1 MLSVVAVTLS
11 AGTYQPAQSGAFE
24 ARELAEYRLTAA
36 TFERFV
42 AASEQIAIISRQDRT
57 LSEQPLFTRDV
68 SVLGEATAVAGQL
81 ETRLS
86 GHAALANALS
96 VTGITAREYT
106 KFALT
111 LFGARLAHGFL
122 STGALRSV
130 PKGVATDNVEFVKG
144 HLEEVIRVLHALGV
158 EEPPP
163 VSAAL
168 HT

>member
-1 MLSVVAVTLS
+1 MLSVLAVTLS
-11 AGTYQPAQSGAFE
+11 AGTYQPAQSGAFD
-24 ARELAEYRLTAA
+24 AKELAEYRLTTA

-42 AASEQIAIISRQDRT
+42 AASEQVAIVSRQDRT
-57 LSEQPLFTRDV
+57 LSEYPLFTRDV
-68 SVLGEATAVAGQL
+68 SVLGEATVVAGQL
-81 ETRLS
+81 QARLS

-130 PKGVATDNVEFVKG
+130 PKGVATDNVEFVKE
-144 HLEEVIRVLHALGV
+144 HLEAVIRVLQVLGV
-158 EEPPP
+158 EEPTGTSSPRK
-163 VSAAL
+163 
-168 HT
+168 